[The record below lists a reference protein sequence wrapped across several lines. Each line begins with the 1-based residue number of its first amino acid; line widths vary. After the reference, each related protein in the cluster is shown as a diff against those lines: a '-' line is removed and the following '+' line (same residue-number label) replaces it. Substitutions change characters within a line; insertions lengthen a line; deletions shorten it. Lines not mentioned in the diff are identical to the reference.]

1 MVNDYPRR
9 GYGGVWAVIVAGLCL
24 TISVTATETQH
35 YAYNSRG
42 ELRSVARSGGANDGF
57 KSAYTLDNAAN
68 RTRVDARDVRVWL
81 GAGMSIA
88 SQDGRFQLVM
98 QTDGNLVLY
107 GPAGA
112 LWWTSSNGPG
122 RTMLFQ
128 SDGNLVV
135 YGPTGAVWAIN
146 QQNWGAEM
154 TLQNDGNLVIR
165 AEDGRIVW
173 QTGTG
178 GH

>member
-1 MVNDYPRR
+1 MTNKMQGRSLNAIWMV
-9 GYGGVWAVIVAGLCL
+9 VTASLCWATGAA
-24 TISVTATETQH
+24 ATETQH
-35 YAYNSRG
+35 FAYNARG
-42 ELRSVARSGGANDGF
+42 ELRSVARSGGTNDGF
-57 KSAYTLDNAAN
+57 KSAYTLNSAAN
-68 RTRVDARDVRVWL
+68 RSRVVARDVRVWL
-81 GAGMSIA
+81 GAGASIW
-88 SQDGRFQLVM
+88 SQDGRFQLIM

-107 GPAGA
+107 GPTGA

-128 SDGNLVV
+128 SDGNVVV
-135 YGPTGAVWAIN
+135 YGPTGPVWAIN

-173 QTGTG
+173 QTGAG